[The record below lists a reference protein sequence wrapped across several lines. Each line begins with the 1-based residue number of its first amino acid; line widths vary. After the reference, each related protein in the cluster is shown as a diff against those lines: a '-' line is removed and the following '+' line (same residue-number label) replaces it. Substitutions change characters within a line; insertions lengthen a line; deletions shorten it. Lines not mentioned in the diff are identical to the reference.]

1 MKTNVQIRQET
12 REAIRGKWLAGVV
25 LTLVYGILFGLI
37 SSFSVVNVDDEVV
50 FSLLTLL
57 AAIVVGYPLTL
68 GYAMV
73 WLNVARNN
81 THPEL
86 KDLFGAFNRRY
97 HRSAMGTLLL
107 QNIYTFLW
115 TLLLIVPGIIKSM
128 EYAMTPFIVADEP
141 ELGCNEAIEKSMVMM
156 RGHRWQ
162 LFKIYLGM
170 IGWMVLGV
178 FTFYIAWLWIVPYY
192 QLVFAKFYLELKG
205 ESAE

>member
-12 REAIRGKWLAGVV
+12 CEAIRGKWLAGVV

-170 IGWMVLGV
+170 IGWMILGV

-192 QLVFAKFYLELKG
+192 QAVFAKFYLTVKEEEAK
-205 ESAE
+205 